1 MDEITVRCK
10 IIREAIKI
18 IRLQRFTLPQSVDAC
33 FDMVDKCALEIMEE
47 NFTSPNTGS
56 TQAGVPASARA

>member
-10 IIREAIKI
+10 IIREAIKL

-47 NFTSPNTGS
+47 NFTAERTLKAA
-56 TQAGVPASARA
+56 Q